1 MDENQA
7 GRMLARAAGGVFPYS
22 NMRELFVRQFASMSP
37 RSEQDTFFDCQ
48 SSNEDCGSPGE
59 PGHDA
64 EAMRCALER
73 TAANIQM
80 MLSSLNEMP
89 PPSRPIG
96 FTLEITTT
104 LVVNDD
110 TQSATCGRV
119 TGQPVTVQMPLQFD
133 PRTRQL
139 TSSCPGK
146 QQHQEHQQQHQH
158 QHRQQIQASICE
170 CRSIG
175 ATKLGS
181 GKSDSKKFL
190 ACDSYDAGGIFT
202 EQYKTCDSESCGTC
216 QTDSDRF
223 YTYDQDP
230 SFMGSCGDS
239 TSRVV
244 TQCRCTHT
252 CWFEQDSREVI
263 SITAIPCS
271 KPCSMPEPVPE
282 PPMPPIVERP
292 IEIEPIVE
300 PEPEPAPPPPPEPLP
315 VVLEESETESEAASE
330 ESVVTMK
337 EPSEHSLTP
346 PPTPKIETPVPEPAV
361 APAVPAAKRYFLAR
375 PQHKEFSN
383 CSPCR
388 YDPSPIV
395 DDEGNVF
402 CPGNCGCCQ
411 CAWKPRSFEDNVQHE
426 QVKVCRCITRGTI
439 FTSFEDRET
448 CSATSSFDLCPCREK
463 AEAKFLELY
472 HCEMW
477 SAPDMIR
484 GREVQLSEIKELLT
498 PYPHTK
504 GIPQESERS
513 EKE

>member
-1 MDENQA
+1 
-7 GRMLARAAGGVFPYS
+7 
-22 NMRELFVRQFASMSP
+22 MRELFVRHFASMSP

-59 PGHDA
+59 PGHDT

-80 MLSSLNEMP
+80 MLSSLNEMS
-89 PPSRPIG
+89 PPSRPIR

-104 LVVNDD
+104 LAVNDD
-110 TQSATCGRV
+110 KQSASCGRV
-119 TGQPVTVQMPLQFD
+119 TGQP
-133 PRTRQL
+133 
-139 TSSCPGK
+139 
-146 QQHQEHQQQHQH
+146 
-158 QHRQQIQASICE
+158 ASICE

-175 ATKLGS
+175 ATKFGS
-181 GKSDSKKFL
+181 GKSDGKKFL
-190 ACDSYDAGGIFT
+190 GCDSYDAGGTFT

-223 YTYDQDP
+223 YTYDKDS

-239 TSRVV
+239 TSHVV

-282 PPMPPIVERP
+282 PPMPPIEK
-292 IEIEPIVE
+292 EPIVE
-300 PEPEPAPPPPPEPLP
+300 PEPEPAPPPLP
-315 VVLEESETESEAASE
+315 VMLEESETESEAASE
-330 ESVVTMK
+330 ESVVTLK
-337 EPSEHSLTP
+337 EPSEHSLP
-346 PPTPKIETPVPEPAV
+346 PPPAPKIETPAPEPAV
-361 APAVPAAKRYFLAR
+361 APAVPAEKRYFLAR

-395 DDEGNVF
+395 DDEGTVF

-411 CAWKPRSFEDNVQHE
+411 CAWKPRSFEDNVEHE

-439 FTSFEDRET
+439 FTSFEDREN

-504 GIPQESERS
+504 VIPHEPERS